1 MSKLNKTTPEKRP
14 YDNSLRTIQSSQ
26 NQLAIVEALVN
37 LLAEKRGGE
46 VKIQEIAKLTGMTE
60 RTIFRFFKDKKS
72 LHEAMDKYLMSYLS
86 AGARQLDEF
95 DFVNFG
101 VNAMR
106 LFQEHEAVTLAYVL
120 SPLGKEARDL
130 FRKKLNHLMVE
141 KIAAEKKIEVTETNR
156 HKFALIVNLVNA
168 KLWYDLK
175 SEHHLSGREIEDAV
189 GWALELLM
197 KDL

>member
-1 MSKLNKTTPEKRP
+1 MAKQKAITPKKRT
-14 YDNSLRTIQSSQ
+14 YDNSLRSIQSTQ

-46 VKIQEIAKLTGMTE
+46 VKIQEIAEKTGMTE

-86 AGARQLDEF
+86 AGTRQLDEY
-95 DFVNFG
+95 DFVGFG
-101 VNAMR
+101 VNAMK
-106 LFQEHEAVTLAYVL
+106 LFQENEAVTLAYVL

-130 FRKKLNHLMVE
+130 FRKKLNQLMIE
-141 KIAAEKKIEVTETNR
+141 KIAKEKNLTVSEKNR
-156 HKFALIVNLVNA
+156 HKIALIVNLVNA

-175 SEHHLSGREIEDAV
+175 SEHHLSGPEIEESV
-189 GWALELLM
+189 GWALESLL
-197 KDL
+197 KNL